1 MSNSP
6 GDISAQLFTNAHTA
20 YSFTD
25 QPVSDT
31 QMAELYELVKFA
43 PTPMN
48 SQALRVLF
56 IRNEDAKA
64 RLLPHLAEANQPKSA
79 SAPVVAVL
87 AYDTEFHEYLPV
99 HAPSNAGAKESYSDP
114 VKRIAAAKDIATL
127 QAGYFILAVRS
138 LGLDAGPMAGF
149 SREGVDAEFLTD
161 TTWKSLY
168 VVNIG
173 HAAPEGIRSR
183 SPRLPAE
190 DALIWR

>member
-1 MSNSP
+1 MTKIT
-6 GDISAQLFTNAHTA
+6 DTLFIDAHTA

-31 QMAELYELVKFA
+31 QLAELYELVKFA

-56 IRNEDAKA
+56 IRTADGKQ
-64 RLLPHLAEANQPKSA
+64 RLLPHLAEGNQPKSA

-99 HAPSNAGAKESYSDP
+99 HAPNNAGAKESYSDP

-127 QAGYFILAVRS
+127 QAGYFIL
-138 LGLDAGPMAGF
+138 
-149 SREGVDAEFLTD
+149 E
-161 TTWKSLY
+161 
-168 VVNIG
+168 IG
-173 HAAPEGIRSR
+173 RAHV
-183 SPRLPAE
+183 
-190 DALIWR
+190 

>member
-1 MSNSP
+1 
-6 GDISAQLFTNAHTA
+6 
-20 YSFTD
+20 
-25 QPVSDT
+25 VSDT
-31 QMAELYELVKFA
+31 QLAELYELVKFA

-99 HAPSNAGAKESYSDP
+99 HAPNNAGAKESYSDP

-190 DALIWR
+190 DALIWW

>member
-1 MSNSP
+1 MTSVT
-6 GDISAQLFTNAHTA
+6 DMLFTDAHTA

-25 QPVSDT
+25 QPVTDA
-31 QMAELYELVKFA
+31 QLAELYELVKFA

-48 SQALRVLF
+48 SQALRVVF
-56 IRNEDAKA
+56 IRHEDAKQ

-99 HAPSNAGAKESYSDP
+99 FAPNNPGAKESYSDP
-114 VKRIAAAKDIATL
+114 AKRFAAAKDIATL

-149 SREGVDAEFLTD
+149 SREGVDTEFLTD

-168 VVNIG
+168 LVNIG
-173 HAAPEGIRSR
+173 HAAPEGIRPR
-183 SPRLPAE
+183 SPRLAANE
-190 DALIWR
+190 AVIWL

>member
-1 MSNSP
+1 MTSIT
-6 GDISAQLFTNAHTA
+6 DTLFTGAHTA

-25 QPVSDT
+25 QPVTDT
-31 QMAELYELVKFA
+31 QLAELYELVKFA

-56 IRNEDAKA
+56 IRTAESKE
-64 RLLPHLAEANQPKSA
+64 RLLPHLAEANRPKSA

-87 AYDTEFHEYLPV
+87 AYDTEFHENLPV
-99 HAPSNAGAKESYSDP
+99 FAPHNVGAKDSHSDP
-114 VKRIAAAKDIATL
+114 VKRATAAKDIATL

-149 SREGVDAEFLTD
+149 SREGVDSEFLGE

-173 HAAPEGIRSR
+173 HAAPDGNRPR
-183 SPRLPAE
+183 SPRLVAE
-190 DALIWR
+190 DALIWL